1 MSPLTTEGTYG
12 YLMYSLPQTPDFHL
26 LQGKQLPGPHPRAAV
41 RTTPP
46 LSTPTHSLLSS
57 SPKATCGTN
66 LDRAPSPLLTTLP
79 PAAPSTGHP
88 TPAHPGA
95 RCTPTSVLLTP
106 TLPPQDGSCQKL
118 EAGIMPSLVPSF
130 PHVSHAPPDSVTPLP
145 CSPSSPPAGRVVTWG
160 PLHWRD
166 SVVSGLTHG
175 DEVASF

>member
-12 YLMYSLPQTPDFHL
+12 YLMYPLPQTPDFHL

-46 LSTPTHSLLSS
+46 LLTPTHSLLSS

-118 EAGIMPSLVPSF
+118 EAGIMPSPCLPSRMSVMPLQTLLPLF
-130 PHVSHAPPDSVTPLP
+130 PAPPPHPQLGGL
-145 CSPSSPPAGRVVTWG
+145 SPGAHYTGGILWFQ
-160 PLHWRD
+160 
-166 SVVSGLTHG
+166 
-175 DEVASF
+175 A